1 MVNKRIEWIDIARG
15 IAILFVIIGHS
26 LGNYFSSY
34 FANLIYVFHM
44 PIFFVLSGYLYRRKN
59 KKNFLHSSFF
69 NLIMPYV
76 GTVII
81 AFVLFTFY
89 SFYNNPIIADRKSVV

>member
-15 IAILFVIIGHS
+15 FAILFVIIGHS

-44 PIFFVLSGYLYRRKN
+44 PIFFVLSGYLYKRKN
-59 KKNFLHSSFF
+59 K
-69 NLIMPYV
+69 
-76 GTVII
+76 T
-81 AFVLFTFY
+81 
-89 SFYNNPIIADRKSVV
+89 